1 MIKIGDRIALLRE
14 KFKLTQEELSKK
26 IDISRASL
34 SHYEKNRREPDYDTI
49 VKLADLFKV
58 SLDYMTGRTEDPQ
71 RTLDPDIRSFVDQL
85 ELSDQQILERFQ
97 LTVDGKKL
105 TPDEA
110 RRLSPSSERSEKP
123 DDGSYRG
130 FRGFLVT
137 NTRTS

>member
-110 RRLSPSSERSEKP
+110 RRFIAFVRAERE
-123 DDGSYRG
+123 
-130 FRGFLVT
+130 
-137 NTRTS
+137 TR